1 MIEQDF
7 KIDFQK
13 RKISYIRKSESATER
28 RRGQHNQKGSGKV
41 YSTNDFYSFLQEI
54 FARPQNMNYEIPIEA
69 GSKTKYSL
77 TNGWVIDEKS
87 MKHLKG
93 GNLMLEARSLEGK
106 KFKVL

>member
-28 RRGQHNQKGSGKV
+28 RRGQHNQKGSGKA
-41 YSTNDFYSFLQEI
+41 YSTNEFYSFLQEI
-54 FARPQNMNYEIPIEA
+54 FSRPQNMNYEIPIEA

-77 TNGWVIDEKS
+77 TNEWFISEEA
-87 MKHLKG
+87 MKHIEG
-93 GNLMLEARSLEGK
+93 GNLLLEVRSLDGK

>member
-7 KIDFQK
+7 KIDFQN
-13 RKISYIRKSESATER
+13 RKIGYNPR
-28 RRGQHNQKGSGKV
+28 GSGKV
-41 YSTNDFYSFLQEI
+41 YSTNEFYSFLQEI
-54 FARPQNMNYEIPIEA
+54 FSRPQNMNYEIPIEA

-77 TNGWVIDEKS
+77 PNEWVISDEA

-93 GNLMLEARSLEGK
+93 GNLILAVRSLEGK

>member
-7 KIDFQK
+7 IIDFQN
-13 RKISYIRKSESATER
+13 RKIGYNPR
-28 RRGQHNQKGSGKV
+28 GSGNT
-41 YSTNDFYSFLQEI
+41 YSTNEFYSFLQEI

-69 GSKTKYSL
+69 GSKTRYSL
-77 TNGWVIDEKS
+77 SNGWVIDEKS

-93 GNLMLEARSLEGK
+93 GNLMLEVRSLEGK